1 MRLCENLRAIR
12 TDNRTLLKSM
22 TYQKQTLL
30 LFVLLIALL
39 AVGCN
44 DSSSS
49 TVITSTPSSAPSRAG
64 RPTVA
69 KAPPIPKVQP
79 GEEIVV
85 IETESFGKV
94 KIQLF
99 SDVAP
104 KHVENF
110 KKLINE
116 GFYNGLAFHRAVPN
130 LIVQGG
136 DPTTK
141 GDDRALWGMGDEKL
155 TKVNAEFND
164 RPFVKGTLGAARAP
178 DPNSASSQF
187 FICVSDYDDWTG
199 QYTNFGQVIEGLS
212 NVQVMTMDKTDAEQ
226 KLLNK
231 IVMKKVYLEKYAGK

>member
-1 MRLCENLRAIR
+1 
-12 TDNRTLLKSM
+12 M
-22 TYQKQTLL
+22 TNQAKLF
-30 LFVLLIALL
+30 FVLLLTLL
-39 AVGCN
+39 AAGC
-44 DSSSS
+44 SESPS
-49 TVITSTPSSAPSRAG
+49 TTVVTSTPSSAPARAG
-64 RPTVA
+64 KPTIT

-79 GEEIVV
+79 GEEVVV
-85 IETESFGKV
+85 IETDSFGKV

-99 SDVAP
+99 ADVAP

-141 GDDRALWGMGDEKL
+141 GENRELWGMGDDKL
-155 TKVNAEFND
+155 AKVNAEFND

-187 FICVSDYDDWTG
+187 FICVSAYDDWTG

-212 NVQVMTMDKTDAEQ
+212 NVQVMTMDKTDDKQ
-226 KLLNK
+226 LLLNK